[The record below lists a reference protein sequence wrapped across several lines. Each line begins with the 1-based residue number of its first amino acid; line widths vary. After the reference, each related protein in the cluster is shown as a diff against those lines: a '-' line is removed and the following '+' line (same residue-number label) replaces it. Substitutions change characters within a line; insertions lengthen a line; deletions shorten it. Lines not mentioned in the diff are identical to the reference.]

1 MVKVTN
7 MEEMGVVTLSTLQ
20 PRVGFPVTATL
31 TDPDNITADSLSWQW
46 YRALEASISITDIN
60 FTTFDPATLPA
71 DECDD
76 TNTGNCPI
84 KGATS
89 AAYVPMDGDV
99 GANGNSLTAVATYTD
114 GNGDGKDYAAT
125 ASAHNVLENTI
136 NDAPVF
142 PDMDSEMEGRQ
153 TAQERSVDENVPVAF
168 GGNEL
173 TLLVRNI
180 GAAVTA
186 TTDDGGD
193 LTYSLGGL
201 DAASFSIMRDS
212 GRLQTKAVLDK
223 ETKDTYTVTVTAT
236 DSFGTSSTI
245 TVTIKVGN
253 VDEMPELVGEAPE
266 EYAEN
271 GTSAVATFRA
281 TDPEGKSDR
290 TWTLLAGAN

>member
-1 MVKVTN
+1 M
-7 MEEMGVVTLSTLQ
+7 
-20 PRVGFPVTATL
+20 TATL

-46 YRALEASISITDIN
+46 YRAASILITATD
-60 FTTFDPATLPA
+60 FTLFDPASLPPG
-71 DECDD
+71 ECDD
-76 TNTGNCPI
+76 TNNENCSI

-99 GANGNSLTAVATYTD
+99 DADGNSLTAVATYTD

-125 ASAHNVLENTI
+125 ASANNILENTI

-153 TAQERSVDENVPVAF
+153 TAQERSVGENVPVAF
-168 GGNEL
+168 GVNQFTPL
-173 TLLVRNI
+173 DRNI

-186 TTDDGGD
+186 TTDDGGF
-193 LTYSLGGL
+193 LTYSLGGP
-201 DAASFSIMRDS
+201 DAASFSIMRDL
-212 GRLQTKAVLDK
+212 GQLQTKAVLDK

-281 TDPEGKSDR
+281 TDPEGKSI
-290 TWTLLAGAN
+290 TWTLLDGTDAAAFSIVNGGAAFHESPRL